1 MIYHLLYPL
10 AKYATFFNVFRYI
23 TFRAAMATLTA
34 MVLSFIVGPMLI
46 RRLKKFRVGQVIR
59 AEGPSSH
66 RAKEGTPTMG
76 GILIV
81 TAITFSVLLW
91 ADLTNRYTW
100 FAVSSLLAF
109 GLVGFIDDY
118 LKLTRNHAKGMI
130 GRIKLIL
137 QFVIALAIGL
147 ILLQLSGGS
156 ETITRVSMPFFKDVM
171 PNLGWLYLMFCMAVI
186 VGACNAVNLTD
197 GLDGLAIGAVL
208 IASGTFTIL
217 CYIAGNAIVSNY
229 LNIVNV
235 RGTGELTIFCAAM
248 VGSSLGFLW
257 FNAHPAQVYMGDI
270 GALGLGGAIGT
281 IAVLIK
287 QELLL
292 LLVGGLFVIEALS
305 VIIQVASYK
314 LTGKR
319 VFKMAPFHH
328 HFELLGWSESKIVVR
343 FWIIAFIFTLLSLST
358 LKLR

>member
-10 AKYATFFNVFRYI
+10 AKYATIFNVFRYI

-34 MVLSFIVGPMLI
+34 MVISFLVGPVLI
-46 RRLKKFRVGQVIR
+46 RKLKKFNVGQVIR
-59 AEGPSSH
+59 EEGPTSH
-66 RAKEGTPTMG
+66 QIKEGTPTMG
-76 GILIV
+76 GVLIV
-81 TAITFSVLLW
+81 CAITFSVLLW
-91 ADLTNRYTW
+91 ADLTNYYTW
-100 FAVSSLLAF
+100 FAVCSLLAF
-109 GLVGFIDDY
+109 GFIGFIDDY
-118 LKLTRNHAKGMI
+118 LKLTRKHAKGMI
-130 GRIKLIL
+130 GRMKLVL
-137 QFVIALAIGL
+137 QFLIALAIGL
-147 ILLQLSGGS
+147 ILLHITDGS
-156 ETITRVSMPFFKDVM
+156 ETITQVSMPFLKNVVPD
-171 PNLGWLYLMFCMAVI
+171 LGWVYLFFCMAVI
-186 VGACNAVNLTD
+186 VGSCNAVNLTD
-197 GLDGLAIGAVL
+197 GLDGLAIGSVL

-229 LNIVNV
+229 LNVMNV

-257 FNAHPAQVYMGDI
+257 FNAHPAEVYMGDI

-292 LLVGGLFVIEALS
+292 VLVGGLFVMEALS
-305 VIIQVASYK
+305 VIIQVLTFKA
-314 LTGKR
+314 TGKR
-319 VFKMAPFHH
+319 VFKMAPMHH

>member
-1 MIYHLLYPL
+1 
-10 AKYATFFNVFRYI
+10 
-23 TFRAAMATLTA
+23 
-34 MVLSFIVGPMLI
+34 
-46 RRLKKFRVGQVIR
+46 
-59 AEGPSSH
+59 
-66 RAKEGTPTMG
+66 MG

-81 TAITFSVLLW
+81 AAISVSVLLW
-91 ADLTNRYTW
+91 ADLTNYYTW
-100 FAVSSLLAF
+100 FAVCALLAF

-137 QFVIALAIGL
+137 QFVIALAIGY
-147 ILLQLSGGS
+147 ILLHLSDGG
-156 ETITRVSMPFFKDVM
+156 EVITRVSMPFFKDVL
-171 PNLGWLYLMFCMAVI
+171 PDLGWFYIFFCMAVI

-235 RGTGELTIFCAAM
+235 RGTGELTIFTAAM

-257 FNAHPAQVYMGDI
+257 FNAHPAQVYMGDV

-292 LLVGGLFVIEALS
+292 ILVGGLFVIEALS
-305 VIIQVASYK
+305 VIIQVGAFK

-343 FWIIAFIFTLLSLST
+343 FWIIAIIFTLLSLST